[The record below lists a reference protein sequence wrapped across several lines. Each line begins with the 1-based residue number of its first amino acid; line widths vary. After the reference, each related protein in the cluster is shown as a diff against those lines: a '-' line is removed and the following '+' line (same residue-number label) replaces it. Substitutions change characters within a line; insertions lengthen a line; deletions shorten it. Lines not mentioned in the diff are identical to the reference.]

1 VRMGFE
7 LHQRQLQNPAFISL
21 NRPKNTKIKRFSAR
35 VTPTV
40 TTKLGLKLGR
50 IS

>member
-1 VRMGFE
+1 MGFE
-7 LHQRQLQNPAFISL
+7 LHLRQLRKPAYLGL
-21 NRPKNTKIKRFSAR
+21 NRPKTPKNKRFTVP
-35 VTPTV
+35 VTATV